1 MAYGVKFENMK
12 KVLIIR
18 APFVFNNLTDVNYKL
33 RLLKIDGTTVLKTIT
48 MVPGQC
54 YPIDVKELEYK
65 FQLSNDF
72 TENEW
77 SSPIR
82 IKTIV
87 EKVPKGATVSL
98 LIQIYNEFRLTSIT
112 GSSSQSSLKKRQSVK
127 RITILISRHR
137 LSSRMLY
144 RVT

>member
-1 MAYGVKFENMK
+1 MK

-98 LIQIYNEFRLTSIT
+98 LLQIYNEL
-112 GSSSQSSLKKRQSVK
+112 
-127 RITILISRHR
+127 
-137 LSSRMLY
+137 
-144 RVT
+144 

>member
-1 MAYGVKFENMK
+1 VAYGVKFENMK

>member
-1 MAYGVKFENMK
+1 MR

-18 APFVFNNLTDVNYKL
+18 SPFVFNNLTDVNYKM
-33 RLLKIDGTTVLKTIT
+33 RLLKIDGTTILKTVT
-48 MVPGQC
+48 LVPGQC

-65 FQLSNDF
+65 FQLSNEF

-87 EKVPKGATVSL
+87 EKVPKGATVSFHSVL
-98 LIQIYNEFRLTSIT
+98 QL
-112 GSSSQSSLKKRQSVK
+112 SLDVP
-127 RITILISRHR
+127 
-137 LSSRMLY
+137 LSWKIVHHY
-144 RVT
+144 HQGEIRVLEKLQH